1 MKNSMSL
8 KIKFFKKFVTQFEK
22 TVTERRKNETLS
34 LGEELEGLNRS
45 PNGKELHLQGLM
57 SARTI

>member
-8 KIKFFKKFVTQFEK
+8 KIKFFKRFVTQFEK

-34 LGEELEGLNRS
+34 LGDELEGLNRS
-45 PNGKELHLQGLM
+45 SNDKELHLQALM